1 MTVLP
6 DLVTHYLE
14 MTGIE
19 ATRLVFAFLDR
30 QGKVTAWGGDVEL
43 LAPRRLEVGTLAA
56 EQLVGLTGL
65 VPVGDKSLVIPNLQ
79 LEPGLIVHLHS
90 FPTPAGC
97 SAVVMLDAAPGYE
110 EKWKKQQRGYEE
122 KLAARAKRD
131 KRKN

>member
-1 MTVLP
+1 MRVLP
-6 DLVTHYLE
+6 DLVTQYLQ

-19 ATRLVFAFLDR
+19 PSRLVFVFLDR

-65 VPVGDKSLVIPNLQ
+65 VPVGEKSVVIPNLQ
-79 LEPGLIVHLHS
+79 IEPGLVVDLHA
-90 FPTPAGC
+90 FPAPAGC
-97 SAVVMLDAAPGYE
+97 TALVLLDAAPGYE

-122 KLAARAKRD
+122 KLAARVKRSKP
-131 KRKN
+131 KR